1 MKTLVKLAIILIV
14 FNVTAQKKNIIIS
27 DSLFLNADEMKVKV
41 GTVLGNKIP
50 AFKFGEYSVVK
61 SKKSSIVTKQKA
73 NLLGTKN
80 KYKTAYN
87 FYFILSSNS
96 VDSAVVK
103 AEFNKNVKETFALE
117 LLPPI
122 SLKDDRIEL
131 LNVFWGDDEVLKDS
145 VNFAAIIKPSSNKE
159 DVWNLLM
166 METSGSEINYK
177 NEGIL
182 TNGDRIIYIT
192 PVSSS
197 HENKIRPFTFPAL
210 GYEFFENDKPICA
223 LQYLGS
229 GALGY
234 NKNMIW
240 IHSKID
246 QRMRLILAA
255 AMVSILEIKSP

>member
-1 MKTLVKLAIILIV
+1 MKTLVKLAILLIV

-27 DSLFLNADEMKVKV
+27 DSLILNADEMKVKV

-50 AFKFGEYSVVK
+50 AFKFGEYSVTK

-80 KYKTAYN
+80 QYKTAYK
-87 FYFILSSNS
+87 FYFILNNNSSDS
-96 VDSAVVK
+96 VVVR
-103 AEFNKNVKETFALE
+103 AEFNKNIKETFALE

-122 SLKDDRIEL
+122 TSRDGRIEF
-131 LNVFWGDDEVLKDS
+131 LNFYWGDDNVLKDS
-145 VNFAAIIKPSSNKE
+145 VNFVATITESTNKE

-166 METSGSEINYK
+166 LKTSGSEINYK

-182 TNGDRIIYIT
+182 TNGDRIIYIV

-197 HENKIRPFTFPAL
+197 NENELRPFSFPAL
-210 GYEFFENDKPICA
+210 GYEFVENNNSICA
-223 LQYLGS
+223 VQYLGS

-234 NKNMIW
+234 NKNIIW

-246 QRMRLILAA
+246 QRIKLILAA
-255 AMVSILEIKSP
+255 AMTALLEIKSP